1 MSYRVY
7 IKNDYKPVV
16 RWYPDQPW
24 YLRKKYQ
31 ALLFVLASLVSVYY
45 LTEFSNRENISQL
58 ATPTLQTTSY
68 SETVPGPRTV
78 IAATVTEPLYQS
90 ESPLPATAPARHD
103 PDAGWQ
109 SITVKS
115 GENLSLIFDRL
126 HLSPAVL
133 YQVMLAGKETAILKK
148 LIPGDQLQF
157 RIDRGELQAIRYE
170 QSLTSML
177 QITRQGNIFHSATIV
192 TELERRTREATGQIR
207 DSLYQAALDAGLSDN
222 LIMRFVAI
230 YGWDIDF
237 ALDIR
242 KGDGFK
248 LIYEEQYK
256 DGKKVGEGPILV
268 AEFSNR
274 GNIYRAVRYTS
285 PDDLTGYYNEN
296 GYSMRKAFLRTPL
309 KFNYISSGFSLRRK
323 HPILNRIRAHKGV
336 DYAAPTGTPVKATG
350 DGTVIMA
357 GRNGGYGNMIE
368 LRHGGIYST
377 VYAHLS
383 RLAKGVK
390 RGKHVNQGDIIGY
403 VGMTGLATGPHLHY
417 EFRVHG
423 VHQNPLTVKLPKAL
437 KIPDGEMAR
446 FYQQTRPLLA
456 KLESYNQS
464 DFASKEPPASDE
476 LVLALEDTDKTDNP
490 VR

>member
-1 MSYRVY
+1 MSYRIY

-24 YLRKKYQ
+24 YSRKKSL
-31 ALLFVLASLVSVYY
+31 LLFLAVASLASIYY
-45 LTEFSNRENISQL
+45 LTELSNRENISQL
-58 ATPTLQTTSY
+58 TIPSNQATTLATNASDPVPAAVVLDQPDQTVMPASG
-68 SETVPGPRTV
+68 SEPVQAGPAPVVDWQTV
-78 IAATVTEPLYQS
+78 
-90 ESPLPATAPARHD
+90 
-103 PDAGWQ
+103 
-109 SITVKS
+109 TVKS

-126 HLSPAVL
+126 HITPAVL
-133 YQVMLAGKETAILKK
+133 FQVMSSGDAAAALKK
-148 LIPGDQLQF
+148 LVPGDQLQF
-157 RIDRGELQAIRYE
+157 RIEQNELQAIRYE

-177 QITRQGNIFHSATIV
+177 LITRAGDAFHSTTIV
-192 TELERRTREATGQIR
+192 TELESRVKEARGTIS

-222 LIMRFVAI
+222 LIMRFVGI

-242 KGDGFK
+242 KGDSFK
-248 LIYEEQYK
+248 IIYEEQFK
-256 DGKKVGEGPILV
+256 DGKKVAEGPILV
-268 AEFSNR
+268 SEFSNR
-274 GNIYRAVRYTS
+274 GNTYRAVRYTS
-285 PDDLTGYYNEN
+285 PEGQTGFYNEN

-309 KFNYISSGFSLRRK
+309 KFNYISSGFSLKRK

-350 DGTVIMA
+350 DGIIVMA
-357 GRNGGYGNMIE
+357 GRNGGYGNMIV

-383 RLAKGVK
+383 RFAKGLK
-390 RGKHVNQGDIIGY
+390 RGQHVDQGDIIGY

-437 KIPDGEMAR
+437 KIPDRQMAR
-446 FYQQTRPLLA
+446 FNQLTRPLLA
-456 KLESYNQS
+456 RLDGVDQS
-464 DFASKEPPASDE
+464 DFALKESSTPDG
-476 LVLALEDTDKTDNP
+476 LVLALDETDKIKKQ